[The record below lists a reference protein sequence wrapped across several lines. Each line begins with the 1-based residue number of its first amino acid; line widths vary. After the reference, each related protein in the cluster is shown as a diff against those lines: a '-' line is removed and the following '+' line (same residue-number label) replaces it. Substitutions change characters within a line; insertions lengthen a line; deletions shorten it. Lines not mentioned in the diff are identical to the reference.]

1 MSINFTDLEKN
12 VIENL
17 NVTDEMSKEDL
28 TNYFASVG
36 LLAALYQNKAHT
48 IAALFDQVSKLLIEK
63 SQEEKEKDADITEA
77 G

>member
-1 MSINFTDLEKN
+1 MSINFTDLEKA
-12 VIENL
+12 VLEQI
-17 NVTDEMSKEDL
+17 NVTQEMSKEDL

-36 LLAALYQNKAHT
+36 LLAALYQNKAQT
-48 IAALFDQVSKLLIEK
+48 IAVLFDQVSKLLIEK

>member
-36 LLAALYQNKAHT
+36 LLAALYQNKAQT
-48 IAALFDQVSKLLIEK
+48 IAVLFDQVSKLLIEK
-63 SQEEKEKDADITEA
+63 SKEEEEKDAEITEA

>member
-12 VIENL
+12 VLENI
-17 NVTDEMSKEDL
+17 NVTDKMSKEDL

-36 LLAALYQNKAHT
+36 LLAALYQNKAQT
-48 IAALFDQVSKLLIEK
+48 IAVLFDQVSKLLIEK
-63 SQEEKEKDADITEA
+63 SKEEEKDAEITEA